1 MGLLF
6 AGPVPALGGTAA
18 APRLHPGL
26 EIEGKHPG
34 EMRLDA
40 SLRLPRYCSAVLLSK
55 SAPGAE
61 GILIWAWCP
70 LDI

>member
-6 AGPVPALGGTAA
+6 AGPVPALGGTAV

-40 SLRLPRYCSAVLLSK
+40 SLRLPRY
-55 SAPGAE
+55 
-61 GILIWAWCP
+61 
-70 LDI
+70 